1 MNDRLMECRDC
12 GKQMSKY
19 VGKCPHCG
27 KLTANR
33 KNFMMLFYMGM
44 VMAAIYFVATM
55 ISLKW

>member
-1 MNDRLMECRDC
+1 MECRNC

-27 KLTANR
+27 GLTANR
-33 KNFMMLFYMGM
+33 ETFMMFFYMGM
-44 VMAAIYFVATM
+44 FMAAIYFIVTM